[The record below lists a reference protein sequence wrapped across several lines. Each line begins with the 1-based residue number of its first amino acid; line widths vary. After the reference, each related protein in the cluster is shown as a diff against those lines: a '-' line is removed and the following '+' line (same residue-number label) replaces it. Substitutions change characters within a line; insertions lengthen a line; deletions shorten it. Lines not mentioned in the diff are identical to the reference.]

1 MTNPQN
7 TYPLQVDSVA
17 DLFQSTQQDF
27 LKLRDSNYT
36 VKFTQPPSRFFTS
49 TREEPISFNPEP
61 LPQSQN
67 EWQIIALSFSFLI
80 IAFVRVG
87 AKNFFRNLYSGLISR
102 PIFKQLL
109 RDGQLIPQI
118 GKAPLLVAFLL
129 VITVFIFQLNGVIPF
144 IQFHESKS
152 ILRNGT
158 TVLFVLGFYE
168 ISRFIVMHILGLV
181 FKIKQIV
188 REFVNNNIFFN
199 TISTLL
205 VMPLLFLSN
214 YAYSS
219 LIIYFGM
226 AILLILFIFRLIRA
240 IIISSELSSFSGYQI
255 FLYIC
260 ALEILPVFMVIK
272 FLAGYISAI

>member
-1 MTNPQN
+1 MPLLQN
-7 TYPLQVDSVA
+7 IYPLQVDSV
-17 DLFQSTQQDF
+17 DSESSQQDS
-27 LKLRDSNYT
+27 LKLQDSNYT
-36 VKFTQPPSRFFTS
+36 AKIKQPPSRFFTS
-49 TREEPISFNPEP
+49 KREEPISFNPDP
-61 LPQSQN
+61 LPRVQN
-67 EWQIIALSFSFLI
+67 EWQIVTLAMSFLI
-80 IAFVRVG
+80 VAFVRVS

-129 VITVFIFQLNGVIPF
+129 VITVFIFQMNSVIPF

-152 ILRNGT
+152 ILLKGT

-168 ISRFIVMHILGLV
+168 ISRFIIMHILGHV

-205 VMPLLFLSN
+205 LMPLLFLSN

-226 AILLILFIFRLIRA
+226 AILLVLFIIRLIRA
-240 IIISSELSSFSGYQI
+240 IIISSELSSFSGYQK
-255 FLYIC
+255 FLYLC
-260 ALEILPVFMVIK
+260 ALEILPVFMVVK